1 MKLGRYGR
9 ILTRWWWLL
18 ALAGLLGGGGAY
30 TVSHLMTPI
39 YRAEVTLLVNQTQ
52 TPGIIAYNDVLTS
65 ERLTMT
71 YAELLTGRPVLQDVV
86 ESIDAPI
93 TADQL
98 ASMTHVQAIEDTQL
112 LRLSVE
118 DADPELA
125 QRLANATAEQF
136 IASNAQQGGLTRP
149 GTVSIVEPATTPGGP
164 VRPRT
169 ELNTFIGALAG
180 LFVAGIV
187 ISVYEYLD
195 DTLKTKEEVEAAAGI
210 PTLGSV
216 ARFGRGNLERRGL
229 TVASEDRTP
238 AAEAYRVLRTNL
250 QFSTLDARAL
260 LVSSANPKEG
270 KTTTVAN
277 LGVAIAQTGQR
288 VIVVDS
294 DLRRPALHGI
304 FGLSSA
310 AGLTNALL
318 LGGQDLEQLLQQTR
332 FENLRVLAS
341 GPLPPNPAELLN
353 SPRMDSVIQT
363 LRQRADILL
372 FDSPPTGAVAD
383 ASILAAK
390 VDGAILVVD
399 AGRPR
404 AEALRSACEA
414 LSRSKT
420 KVLGAVLN
428 KLTDRGGGYYTY
440 GSYYAASPE
449 ANGHRRRWLPRSWR
463 PRAAWVGKSLS
474 RILLAV
480 GLALV
485 LLATAVGLLGAAVRL
500 AWQKVPPPPPAAVT
514 FEDRAVAA
522 TSQAYGSSALLLPA
536 QPADLQD
543 SIRLGYGSF
552 ERSKRWLV

>member
-9 ILTRWWWLL
+9 ILARWWWLL
-18 ALAGLLGGGGAY
+18 ALIGLIGGGGAY
-30 TVSHLMTPI
+30 AISQLMTPI
-39 YRAEVTLLVNQTQ
+39 YRASVTLLVNQTQ

-71 YAELLTGRPVLQDVV
+71 YAELVTRRPVLQDVV

-98 ASMTHVQAIEDTQL
+98 ASMTRVQAIENTQL

-136 IASNAQQGGLTRP
+136 IASNAKQGGLTRP

-187 ISVYEYLD
+187 ISIYEYLD
-195 DTLKTKEEVEAAAGI
+195 DTLKTREEVEAAAGI
-210 PTLGSV
+210 STLGSV
-216 ARFGRGNLERRGL
+216 ARFGRGTLERRGL
-229 TVASEDRTP
+229 ALASKDRTP

-250 QFSTLDARAL
+250 QFSTLDAKAL
-260 LVSSANPKEG
+260 LISSANPKEG

-277 LGVAIAQTGQR
+277 LAVAIAQTGLR
-288 VIVVDS
+288 VIAVDS
-294 DLRRPALHGI
+294 DLRRPALHRT
-304 FGLSSA
+304 FGVSSG

-318 LGGQDLEQLLQQTR
+318 HPVPDLDRLLQPTQI
-332 FENLRVLAS
+332 ENLWVLAS
-341 GPLPPNPAELLN
+341 GPLPPNPSELLN
-353 SPRMDSVIQT
+353 SARMDAVIQA
-363 LRQRADILL
+363 LRQGADMVL
-372 FDSPPTGAVAD
+372 FDSPPIGAVAD

-399 AGRPR
+399 AGRTR

-420 KVLGAVLN
+420 RVLGAVLN
-428 KLTDRGGGYYTY
+428 KLTSRSGGYYTY
-440 GSYYAASPE
+440 GYYYAASPRT
-449 ANGHRRRWLPRSWR
+449 NGHRRRWLPWGRRS
-463 PRAAWVGKSLS
+463 RAAEVGKS
-474 RILLAV
+474 V
-480 GLALV
+480 V
-485 LLATAVGLLGAAVRL
+485 
-500 AWQKVPPPPPAAVT
+500 
-514 FEDRAVAA
+514 
-522 TSQAYGSSALLLPA
+522 
-536 QPADLQD
+536 
-543 SIRLGYGSF
+543 
-552 ERSKRWLV
+552 